1 MREGWRLI
9 PLGEV
14 ATLDIEKV
22 PVVPGTTY
30 RIAGV
35 LNAGKGMLRRDSIDG
50 SETNYPALHQLR
62 AGQLV
67 MRKLTAWEGP
77 ITVVPEEYDGY
88 VVSTEFPTFSLDSEH
103 LLPAYMRLVCQQPTF
118 WERMREGSTGTVQR
132 RKRVNPSQLLQI
144 EVLLPPLLEQR
155 RVIDLLEALD
165 RSLTAATDMLELTA
179 TQIASMSLDLV
190 RWEDEPLVRLG
201 DVVSIESSLVD
212 PTLPEFSQLPHVGV
226 DRIIAREG
234 QLLRLGT
241 AADDGVTSGKHYFTA
256 ADVIYSKIRPELR
269 KAAFPRHI
277 GLCSADAYPLRPG
290 PAILPE
296 YLLEVLLSDDF
307 AQRST
312 AKSGRTKMPKLNRGE
327 LFSIEIPLPPLND
340 QHRVV
345 GILGSLRE
353 FRSALTGNHEA
364 LIDLRSALLAELLS
378 GRHSLPDSYDAL
390 LERAS

>member
-1 MREGWRLI
+1 MREGWRLV
-9 PLGEV
+9 PLGDV
-14 ATLDIEKV
+14 ARLDIEKV

-35 LNAGKGMLRRDSIDG
+35 LNAGQGMLRRDSIDG
-50 SETNYPALHQLR
+50 SETNYPALHRLR

-88 VVSTEFPTFSLDSEH
+88 VVSTEFPTFSLDAGQ
-103 LLPAYMRLVCQQPTF
+103 LLPGYMRLLCQQPTF

-144 EVLLPPLLEQR
+144 EVLLPPCQEQR

-165 RSLTAATDMLELTA
+165 RSLTTATNTLELTT

-190 RWEDEPLVRLG
+190 RWEDGPLVPLG

-212 PTLPEFSQLPHVGV
+212 PTLAEYSQLPHVGV
-226 DRIIAREG
+226 DKIIARQG
-234 QLLRLGT
+234 QLLRLTT
-241 AADDGVTSGKHYFTA
+241 AAEDGVTSGKHYFTA
-256 ADVIYSKIRPELR
+256 DDVIYSKIRPELR
-269 KAAFPRHI
+269 KAAFPRNI
-277 GLCSADAYPLRPG
+277 GLCSADAYPLRPS

-296 YLLEVLLSDDF
+296 YLLEVLLSDGF

-327 LFSIEIPLPPLND
+327 LFSIEIPLPPLD
-340 QHRVV
+340 EQHRVV
-345 GILGSLRE
+345 GLLGSLRD
-353 FRSALTGNHEA
+353 FRSALAGNQEA
-364 LIDLRSALLAELLS
+364 LVELRSALLADLLS
-378 GRHSLPDSYDAL
+378 GQHRLPDSYDEL